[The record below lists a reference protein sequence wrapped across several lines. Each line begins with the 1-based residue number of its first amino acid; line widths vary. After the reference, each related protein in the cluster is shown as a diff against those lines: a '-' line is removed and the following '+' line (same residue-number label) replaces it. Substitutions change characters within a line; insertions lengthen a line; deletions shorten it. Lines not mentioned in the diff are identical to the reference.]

1 MNIIDCKGLACPMPV
16 IKAKKYFDLEDSK
29 EALVIVDNEVAK
41 NNVLRLAKGINLNS
55 SYIEEEGLYK
65 IQLSRGEITVGKVSE
80 EAEKSVENTYV
91 PLAPTILVSTNLLGN
106 GDDRLGETLM
116 KVYIN
121 TLAEAEILPENLMFI
136 NGGVKLTCS
145 GSDVLDSL
153 NVMKEKGVNII
164 SCGACLDFYNLKE
177 ELKVGEIGNMY
188 QIIDLMNKSGNTI
201 KL

>member
-16 IKAKKYFDLEDSK
+16 IRTKKYFDLEDSK

-41 NNVLRLAKGINLNS
+41 NNILRLAKGINLNS
-55 SYIEEEGLYK
+55 SFIEEEGLYK
-65 IQLSRGEITVGKVSE
+65 IQLSRGEIKDVKVSNANE
-80 EAEKSVENTYV
+80 GLDNISV
-91 PLAPTILVSTNLLGN
+91 PSAPTILVATNILGN

-121 TLAEAEILPENLMFI
+121 TLVESEILPENLIFI
-136 NGGVKLTCS
+136 NGGVKLTCT

-153 NVMKEKGVNII
+153 NSMKEKGVNII
-164 SCGACLDFYNLKE
+164 SCGACLDFYNLKD

-188 QIIDLMNKSGNTI
+188 QIIDLMNRSGNTI

>member
-1 MNIIDCKGLACPMPV
+1 MNVIDCNGLACPMPV
-16 IKAKKYFDLEDSK
+16 IKTKKYFDLEDAK

-41 NNVLRLAKGINLNS
+41 DNVLRLAKGINLNS
-55 SYIEEEGLYK
+55 SFIEEDGLYK
-65 IQLSRGEITVGKVSE
+65 IQLSKGEFSNVQATNSDEI
-80 EAEKSVENTYV
+80 VEYRT
-91 PLAPTILVSTNLLGN
+91 LAPTILVSSNLLGN

-116 KVYIN
+116 KVYIK

-136 NGGVKLTCS
+136 NGGVKLTCT

-153 NVMKEKGVNII
+153 TLMKEKGVNII

-177 ELKVGEIGNMY
+177 ELKIGEIGNMY

>member
-16 IKAKKYFDLEDSK
+16 IKTKKYFDLEDSK

-55 SYIEEEGLYK
+55 SFVEEDGLYK
-65 IQLSRGEITVGKVSE
+65 IQLSRGEFSGVQAIDTNESVVE
-80 EAEKSVENTYV
+80 YKSS
-91 PLAPTILVSTNLLGN
+91 APTILVASNLLGN

-116 KVYIN
+116 KIYIN
-121 TLAEAEILPENLMFI
+121 TLAESEILPENLMFI
-136 NGGVKLTCS
+136 NGGVKLTCT

-153 NVMKEKGVNII
+153 NSMQEKGVNII

>member
-16 IKAKKYFDLEDSK
+16 IKTKKYFDLEDSK

-55 SYIEEEGLYK
+55 SFVEEDGLYK
-65 IQLSRGEITVGKVSE
+65 IQLSRGEFSDVQAVNTNESVVQY
-80 EAEKSVENTYV
+80 KSS
-91 PLAPTILVSTNLLGN
+91 APTILVASNLLGN

-116 KVYIN
+116 KIYIN
-121 TLAEAEILPENLMFI
+121 TLAESEILPENLMFI
-136 NGGVKLTCS
+136 NGGVKLTCT

-153 NVMKEKGVNII
+153 NSMQEKGVNII